1 MKKLLVITALLIA
14 GFIHAEA
21 QSSQQFEVQ
30 VAKEKYVLKKKL
42 KVKFL
47 ELVEDSR
54 CPIGTT
60 CIWAGMAKI
69 KINVR
74 TSKGVSKDFELTTMG
89 ESESV
94 KFEGYEIKLLDVN
107 PKPADNVRID
117 RTKYNAKI
125 LVKKLKK

>member
-1 MKKLLVITALLIA
+1 MIS
-14 GFIHAEA
+14 GFIHADA

-30 VAKEKYVLKKKL
+30 VAKQKSVLKKKL
-42 KVKFL
+42 KVKFV
-47 ELVEDSR
+47 ELIEDSR
-54 CPIGTT
+54 CPIGTN

-74 TSKGVSKDFELTTMG
+74 TSKGISKDFELTTMG

-107 PKPADNVRID
+107 PKPAENVKID
-117 RTKYNAKI
+117 RTKYKAKI
-125 LVKKLKK
+125 LVKKIIR